1 LKEITLAKI
10 IQMDKPRPPR
20 EFKGHARRIKKFI
33 DYLKEGEAEEEG
45 EGPEPFIL
53 ILEKILYEEVKGDL
67 YYSHGPSLT
76 LVPLDLIKATSESS
90 EIREALEEKTL
101 FLTPRPPKPRDEDQ
115 GKSKAK
121 ESAGDASEQDN
132 YQLDHDCPSD
142 LDAKL
147 ARARD
152 VFKD

>member
-53 ILEKILYEEVKGDL
+53 ILEKILYEEVNGGL